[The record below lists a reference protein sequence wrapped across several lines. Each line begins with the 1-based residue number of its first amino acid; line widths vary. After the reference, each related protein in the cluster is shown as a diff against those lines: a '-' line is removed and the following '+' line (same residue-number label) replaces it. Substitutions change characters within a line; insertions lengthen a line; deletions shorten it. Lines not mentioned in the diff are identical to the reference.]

1 MTEQSGQSGQ
11 GERPHLPQARQAHEG
26 VVLPA
31 DGGEP
36 LLPGTFGDQAGPA
49 GASPWGQP
57 WGPESQQ
64 AHSAGPM
71 PTYDGPAPTYEW
83 GRPQGAAPMP
93 PAPQAPGALPP
104 QSYGGAL
111 PQQPSAHALPQQHAE
126 AGPLPP
132 AAPSGPA
139 PGAYDGDATQY
150 LPPAAQPQQAYSQ
163 QQPHPHQPQQG
174 GHAAGPGLPPEAPA
188 PDATQFLGR
197 VAQPLP
203 DAAPP
208 GYGAPGGASDGDA
221 TQYIPPVS
229 GQPMPGQQ
237 IPGQPSQQIPG
248 QPAPPQQPGYGVRPG
263 APGDRQPPAEFDALF
278 RTEPET
284 AAASTQQMPRFDPTA
299 PAGPGGP
306 SMTPPP
312 QQYGYEPEPPRGGK
326 ARTGSKVPL
335 IAAVG
340 VAILVVGVGAGAML
354 SSGGDDDKKTEA
366 TKNVSNSA
374 PASES
379 ASPSADPV
387 KAQAA
392 ELDKLLA
399 DSNNSRSAVVRSVA
413 NIGGC
418 KALPQASKDLRAAA
432 GQRNDLVTRLGSLQ
446 VDKLPDNARLTAA
459 LTAAWK
465 ASASADDH
473 YAKWGDQVAAKKGAL
488 CKKGHARATS
498 ERRAG
503 DAASGTASTQ
513 KQQAAKLWNR
523 IASKYGLTQR
533 SAVQL

>member
-11 GERPHLPQARQAHEG
+11 GESPHLPQARQAHEG

-36 LLPGTFGDQAGPA
+36 LLPGTYGDHQAGPA

-64 AHSAGPM
+64 AHNAGPM
-71 PTYDGPAPTYEW
+71 PTYDGSMPTYEW
-83 GRPQGAAPMP
+83 GQPQGSAPMP
-93 PAPQAPGALPP
+93 PAPQHDAGALPP

-111 PQQPSAHALPQQHAE
+111 PQQPPAQALPQQYPE

-132 AAPSGPA
+132 AAPAGPA

-150 LPPAAQPQQAYSQ
+150 IPPAAQQQAAQ
-163 QQPHPHQPQQG
+163 
-174 GHAAGPGLPPEAPA
+174 HAAGPGLPPEAPA

-197 VAQPLP
+197 AQPMP
-203 DAAPP
+203 NAAPP
-208 GYGAPGGASDGDA
+208 GHGASDSEA
-221 TQYIPPVS
+221 TQYIPPVP
-229 GQPMPGQQ
+229 GQQMPGQAM
-237 IPGQPSQQIPG
+237 PGQ
-248 QPAPPQQPGYGVRPG
+248 AMPPQDQGYGVRPG
-263 APGDRQPPAEFDALF
+263 APGERQPPAEFDALF
-278 RTEPET
+278 RTEPEGR
-284 AAASTQQMPRFDPTA
+284 AEATQQMPRFDPHGA
-299 PAGPGGP
+299 QAGPGGP
-306 SMTPPP
+306 GMPGMTPPP

-335 IAAVG
+335 IAAAG
-340 VAILVVGVGAGAML
+340 VALLVVGVGAGAMFG
-354 SSGGDDDKKTEA
+354 GGDDDKKTDA
-366 TKNVSNSA
+366 TKNVSDSA

-379 ASPSADPV
+379 PSPSADPA
-387 KAQAA
+387 KAQAV
-392 ELDKLLA
+392 ELDKLLG

-418 KALPQASKDLRAAA
+418 KALPQASKDLRGAAN
-432 GQRNDLVTRLGSLQ
+432 QRNDLVTRLGSLQ
-446 VDKLPDNARLTAA
+446 VDELPEHARLTAA
-459 LTAAWK
+459 LTSAWK
-465 ASASADDH
+465 ASASADSH
-473 YAKWGDQVAAKKGAL
+473 YAKWGDQVAAKKHAL
-488 CKKGHARATS
+488 CKKGHAKPTS

-503 DAASGTASTQ
+503 DAASGTASKQ
-513 KQQAAKLWNR
+513 KQQASKLWNQ

>member
-36 LLPGTFGDQAGPA
+36 LLPGTYGDQAGPA

-64 AHSAGPM
+64 AHNAGPM
-71 PTYDGPAPTYEW
+71 PTYDGSVPTYEW
-83 GRPQGAAPMP
+83 GQPQGAAPMP
-93 PAPQAPGALPP
+93 PQDPGALPP
-104 QSYGGAL
+104 QSYESYGAAL
-111 PQQPSAHALPQQHAE
+111 PQQQPAQALPQQYAQ

-132 AAPSGPA
+132 AAPPAPSGPA

-150 LPPAAQPQQAYSQ
+150 IPPAQQQAAQ
-163 QQPHPHQPQQG
+163 
-174 GHAAGPGLPPEAPA
+174 HAAGPGLPPQAPA

-197 VAQPLP
+197 AQPMP

-208 GYGAPGGASDGDA
+208 GYGGSADSEA
-221 TQYIPPVS
+221 TQYIPPVP
-229 GQPMPGQQ
+229 GQPMPGQAM
-237 IPGQPSQQIPG
+237 
-248 QPAPPQQPGYGVRPG
+248 PAQEQGYGVRPG
-263 APGDRQPPAEFDALF
+263 APGERQPPAEFDALF
-278 RTEPET
+278 RTEPEGG
-284 AAASTQQMPRFDPTA
+284 AAATQQMPRFDPHA
-299 PAGPGGP
+299 AQAAPGGP
-306 SMTPPP
+306 GAPGMTPPP
-312 QQYGYEPEPPRGGK
+312 QQYGYEPQPPRGGK
-326 ARTGSKVPL
+326 TRTGSKVPL
-335 IAAVG
+335 IAAIGVG
-340 VAILVVGVGAGAML
+340 ILVVGVGAGAML
-354 SSGGDDDKKTEA
+354 SGGDDDKKTDA

-379 ASPSADPV
+379 ASPSADPA
-387 KAQAA
+387 KAQAV
-392 ELDKLLA
+392 ELDKLLG

-413 NIGGC
+413 NIGSC
-418 KALPQASKDLRAAA
+418 KALPQASKDLRSAAN
-432 GQRNDLVTRLGSLQ
+432 QRNDLVTRLGSLQ

-459 LTAAWK
+459 LTSAWK
-465 ASASADDH
+465 ASAAADSH
-473 YAKWGDQVAAKKGAL
+473 YAKWGDQVAGKKHAL
-488 CKKGHARATS
+488 CKKGHAKPTS

-503 DAASGTASTQ
+503 DRSSGTASTQ
-513 KQQAAKLWNR
+513 KQQAAKLWNQ

>member
-11 GERPHLPQARQAHEG
+11 GERPHLPQARQTHEG

-36 LLPGTFGDQAGPA
+36 LLPGTYGDQAGPA

-64 AHSAGPM
+64 AHNAGPM
-71 PTYDGPAPTYEW
+71 PTYDGSMPTYEW
-83 GRPQGAAPMP
+83 GQPQGAAAMP
-93 PAPQAPGALPP
+93 PAQQQDPHALPP
-104 QSYGGAL
+104 QSYGAAL
-111 PQQPSAHALPQQHAE
+111 PQQQPAQALPQQYAE

-132 AAPSGPA
+132 AAPAGPA

-150 LPPAAQPQQAYSQ
+150 IPPAQQQATQY
-163 QQPHPHQPQQG
+163 
-174 GHAAGPGLPPEAPA
+174 AAGPGLPPEAPA

-197 VAQPLP
+197 AQPMP

-208 GYGAPGGASDGDA
+208 GYGGSPDSQA
-221 TQYIPPVS
+221 TQYIPPVP
-229 GQPMPGQQ
+229 GQPMPGQ
-237 IPGQPSQQIPG
+237 
-248 QPAPPQQPGYGVRPG
+248 AMPPQGMPPQMPPQGMPAQDQGYGVRPG
-263 APGDRQPPAEFDALF
+263 APGERQPPAEFDALF
-278 RTEPET
+278 RTEPES
-284 AAASTQQMPRFDPTA
+284 AAGATQQMPRFDPNAA
-299 PAGPGGP
+299 PPGHGGPGTPG
-306 SMTPPP
+306 MTPPP

-326 ARTGSKVPL
+326 TRTGSKVPL

-354 SSGGDDDKKTEA
+354 SGGDDDDKKTDA

-379 ASPSADPV
+379 ASPSVDPA
-387 KAQAA
+387 KAQAV
-392 ELDKLLA
+392 ELDKLLG

-418 KALPQASKDLRAAA
+418 KALPQASKDLRSAAN
-432 GQRNDLVTRLGSLQ
+432 QRNDLVTRLGTLQ
-446 VDKLPDNARLTAA
+446 VDQLPDHARLTAA
-459 LTAAWK
+459 LTSAWK
-465 ASASADDH
+465 ASASADAH
-473 YAKWGDQVAAKKGAL
+473 YAKWGDQVAAKKHAL
-488 CKKGHARATS
+488 CKKGHAKPTS

-503 DAASGTASTQ
+503 DGASGTASTQ
-513 KQQAAKLWNR
+513 KQQASKLWNQ